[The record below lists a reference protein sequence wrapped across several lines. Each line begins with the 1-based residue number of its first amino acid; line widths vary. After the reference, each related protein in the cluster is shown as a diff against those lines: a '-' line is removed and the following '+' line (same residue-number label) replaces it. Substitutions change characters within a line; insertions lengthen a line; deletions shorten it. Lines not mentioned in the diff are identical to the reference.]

1 MNAYDRLMF
10 QYYQVLNNAWKAS
23 VRDASRQAVRMLIA
37 TKATQHITPAVMD
50 ELMNT
55 VNVQLGEE
63 FAAEVRKQT
72 KIFMEKSFK
81 YGLSDV
87 QKEVSAQFG
96 IGLYGVTEQRTAAI
110 FSKQQN
116 FWIGEHFNSDLSSKF
131 SETLYTA
138 IDKGATMN
146 QLTTQL
152 KTQFG
157 DLTKKGRAYWQG
169 LAEHTSLRV
178 REFGRLRGYEK
189 AGARGYTLINPMDDR
204 TSDICLALVGQHE
217 IYPLSDAIDIRDKL
231 LDVEMKEGNLDKAR
245 EQIKAFAPWV
255 SNNEVVYDGNE
266 VPIGVSGAHTPFPP
280 FHWKCRTETAIVL

>member
-1 MNAYDRLMF
+1 MNSYDRLMF
-10 QYYQVLNNAWKAS
+10 QYYQVLNNAWKDS
-23 VRDASRQAVRMLIA
+23 VRDASKQAIRMLIA

-55 VNVQLGEE
+55 INVQLGEE

-81 YGLSDV
+81 YGLNDV
-87 QKEVSAQFG
+87 QKEVSTQFG

-116 FWIGEHFNSDLSSKF
+116 FWIGEHFNADLSTKF
-131 SETLYTA
+131 SDTLYAA
-138 IDKGATMN
+138 IDKGATMS
-146 QLTTQL
+146 QLTDQL

-157 DLTKKGRAYWQG
+157 DLTKKGRPYWQG

-204 TSDICLALVGQHE
+204 TSDICLALVGKGE
-217 IYPLSDAIDIRDKL
+217 IYPLSDALNIRDKL
-231 LDVEMKEGNLDKAR
+231 LDVEMKDGNLDKAR
-245 EQIKAFAPWV
+245 EQIKALAPWV
-255 SNNEVVYDGNE
+255 GANDVVYDDNE
-266 VPIGVSGAHTPFPP
+266 DPIGVSGAHTPFPP
-280 FHWKCRTETAIVL
+280 FHWKCRTETAIVM